1 MKEKLLFYIVVFIH
15 TTLFFMFAQEFEFD
29 FFTFI
34 GSYFAFTILALFI
47 TPITVIEVFIL
58 DILFSFF
65 TRFLNTFIKK
75 KKVI

>member
-15 TTLFFMFAQEFEFD
+15 TTLFFMFTQEFEFG
-29 FFTFI
+29 FFTFV
-34 GSYFAFTILALFI
+34 GSYFAFTILALFM
-47 TPITVIEVFIL
+47 TPITIVEEFIL
-58 DILFSFF
+58 DMLFSLF